1 MFHFTIFFKKNFHTK
16 KEVPYQGFFLLLQPM
31 AEYSSIL
38 LENAVEALSKL
49 PGIGKK
55 TALRLA
61 LHLLGEE
68 TLLTE
73 QLADALL
80 KMKHNIMLCER
91 CHNISDTPVCSI
103 CGNPRRD
110 ENTLCVVSDM
120 RDVLAI
126 ERTASYNGLYHV
138 LGGVISPIE
147 GIAPNDLKLAELVE
161 RTHQEDIREI
171 ILALPATIEGDTT
184 NFYLYRQLHDFKGKI
199 SVIAKGIAVGDTLEY
214 VDEITLGR
222 SIQNRIAFSS

>member
-1 MFHFTIFFKKNFHTK
+1 
-16 KEVPYQGFFLLLQPM
+16 M

-38 LENAVEALSKL
+38 LENAVESLSRL

-61 LHLLGEE
+61 LHLLNEDSMA
-68 TLLTE
+68 TE
-73 QLADALL
+73 QLADSLL

-91 CHNISDTPVCSI
+91 CYNISDTKMCSI
-103 CGNPRRD
+103 CANPRRD
-110 ENTLCVVSDM
+110 ENTLCVVADM

-147 GIAPNDLKLAELVE
+147 GISPNDLKIAQLVQ
-161 RTHQEDIREI
+161 RTQKEDIKEI

-184 NFYLYRQLHDFKGKI
+184 NFYIFRQLKDYAGKI
-199 SVIAKGIAVGDTLEY
+199 SVISKGIAVGDALEY
-214 VDEITLGR
+214 VDEVTLGR
-222 SIQNRIAFSS
+222 SIQNRIPFNQK

>member
-1 MFHFTIFFKKNFHTK
+1 
-16 KEVPYQGFFLLLQPM
+16 M

-38 LENAVEALSKL
+38 LENAVESLSKL
-49 PGIGKK
+49 PGVGKK

-61 LHLLGEE
+61 LHLLNSDNLE
-68 TLLTE
+68 TE
-73 QLADALL
+73 QLADSLL

-91 CHNISDTPVCSI
+91 CYNISDTKVCSI
-103 CGNPRRD
+103 CSNPRRD
-110 ENTLCVVSDM
+110 ENTLCVVADM

-147 GIAPNDLKLAELVE
+147 GISPNDLKIAQLVQ
-161 RTHQEDIREI
+161 RTQKEDIKEI

-184 NFYLYRQLHDFKGKI
+184 NFYIFRQLNDFKGKI
-199 SVIAKGIAVGDTLEY
+199 SVISKGIAVGDALEF

-222 SIQNRIAFSS
+222 SIQNRIPFSQK

>member
-1 MFHFTIFFKKNFHTK
+1 
-16 KEVPYQGFFLLLQPM
+16 M

-38 LENAVEALSKL
+38 LENAVESLSKL

-61 LHLLGEE
+61 LHLLNEDSMA
-68 TLLTE
+68 TE
-73 QLADALL
+73 QLADSLL

-91 CHNISDTPVCSI
+91 CYNISDTKVCSI
-103 CGNPRRD
+103 CANPRRD
-110 ENTLCVVSDM
+110 ENTLCVVADM

-147 GIAPNDLKLAELVE
+147 GISPNDLKIAQLVQ
-161 RTHQEDIREI
+161 RTQKEDIKEI

-184 NFYLYRQLHDFKGKI
+184 NFYIFRQLKDFAGKI
-199 SVIAKGIAVGDTLEY
+199 SAISKGIAVGDALEY
-214 VDEITLGR
+214 VDEVTLGR
-222 SIQNRIAFSS
+222 SIQNRIPFNQK

>member
-1 MFHFTIFFKKNFHTK
+1 
-16 KEVPYQGFFLLLQPM
+16 M

-38 LENAVEALSKL
+38 LENAVESLSKL

-61 LHLLGEE
+61 LHLLNSEDLE
-68 TLLTE
+68 TE
-73 QLADALL
+73 QLADSLL

-91 CHNISDTPVCSI
+91 CYNISDTKVCSI
-103 CGNPRRD
+103 CSNPRRD
-110 ENTLCVVSDM
+110 ENTLCVVADM

-147 GIAPNDLKLAELVE
+147 GISPNDLKIAQLVQ
-161 RTHQEDIREI
+161 RTQKEDIKEI

-184 NFYLYRQLHDFKGKI
+184 NFYIFRQLNDFKGKI
-199 SVIAKGIAVGDTLEY
+199 SVISKGIAVGDALEY
-214 VDEITLGR
+214 VDEVTLGR
-222 SIQNRIAFSS
+222 SIQNRIPFNSH

>member
-1 MFHFTIFFKKNFHTK
+1 
-16 KEVPYQGFFLLLQPM
+16 M

-38 LENAVEALSKL
+38 LENAVESLSKL

-61 LHLLGEE
+61 LHLLNSEDLE
-68 TLLTE
+68 TE
-73 QLADALL
+73 QLADSLL
-80 KMKHNIMLCER
+80 KMKRNIMLCER
-91 CHNISDTPVCSI
+91 CFNISDTKVCSI
-103 CGNPRRD
+103 CSNPRRD
-110 ENTLCVVSDM
+110 ENTLCVVADM

-147 GIAPNDLKLAELVE
+147 GISPNDLKIAQLVQ
-161 RTHQEDIREI
+161 RAQKEDIKEI

-184 NFYLYRQLHDFKGKI
+184 NFYIFRQLKDFEGKI
-199 SVIAKGIAVGDTLEY
+199 SVISKGIAVGDALEY
-214 VDEITLGR
+214 VDEVTLGR
-222 SIQNRIAFSS
+222 SIQNRIPFNSH

>member
-1 MFHFTIFFKKNFHTK
+1 ML
-16 KEVPYQGFFLLLQPM
+16 FLHPM

-38 LENAVEALSKL
+38 LENAVDALSKL

-61 LHLLGEE
+61 LYLLNEDAVQ
-68 TLLTE
+68 TE
-73 QLADALL
+73 QIADALI
-80 KMKHNIMLCER
+80 KMKHNIVLCER
-91 CHNISDTPVCSI
+91 CHNISDTKICSI
-103 CGNPRRD
+103 CSNPRRD
-110 ENTLCVVSDM
+110 ENTLCVVADM

-126 ERTASYNGLYHV
+126 EHTAAYNGLYHV

-147 GIAPNDLKLAELVE
+147 GIAPSDLHIEELVE
-161 RTHQEDIREI
+161 RTRHEDIREI

-184 NFYLYRQLHDFKGKI
+184 NFYIYRQLKDFKGKVT
-199 SVIAKGIAVGDTLEY
+199 VIAKGIAVGDTLEY

-222 SIQNRIAFSS
+222 SIQNRVTFN

>member
-1 MFHFTIFFKKNFHTK
+1 
-16 KEVPYQGFFLLLQPM
+16 M

-38 LENAVEALSKL
+38 LENAVESLSKL

-61 LHLLGEE
+61 LHLLNSEDLE
-68 TLLTE
+68 TE
-73 QLADALL
+73 RLADSLL

-91 CHNISDTPVCSI
+91 CYNISDTKVCSI
-103 CGNPRRD
+103 CSNPRRD
-110 ENTLCVVSDM
+110 ENTLCVVADM

-147 GIAPNDLKLAELVE
+147 GISPNDLKIAQLVQ
-161 RTHQEDIREI
+161 RTQKEEIKEI

-184 NFYLYRQLHDFKGKI
+184 NFYIFRQLKDFEGKI
-199 SVIAKGIAVGDTLEY
+199 SVISKGIAVGDALEY
-214 VDEITLGR
+214 VDEVTLGR
-222 SIQNRIAFSS
+222 SIQNRIPFNQK

>member
-1 MFHFTIFFKKNFHTK
+1 
-16 KEVPYQGFFLLLQPM
+16 M

-38 LENAVEALSKL
+38 LENAVESLSKL
-49 PGIGKK
+49 PGVGKK

-61 LHLLGEE
+61 LHLLNED
-68 TLLTE
+68 TLETE
-73 QLADALL
+73 QLADSLL

-91 CHNISDTPVCSI
+91 CYNISDTKVCSI
-103 CGNPRRD
+103 CSNPRRD
-110 ENTLCVVSDM
+110 ENTLCVVADM

-147 GIAPNDLKLAELVE
+147 GISPNDLKIAQLVQ
-161 RTHQEDIREI
+161 RTQKEDIKEI

-184 NFYLYRQLHDFKGKI
+184 NFFIFRQLNDFKGKI
-199 SVIAKGIAVGDTLEY
+199 SVISKGIAVGDALEY
-214 VDEITLGR
+214 VDEVTLGR
-222 SIQNRIAFSS
+222 SIQNRIPFNQK

>member
-1 MFHFTIFFKKNFHTK
+1 MS
-16 KEVPYQGFFLLLQPM
+16 
-31 AEYSSIL
+31 EYSSIL

-61 LHLLGEE
+61 LHLLNED
-68 TLLTE
+68 TLETE

-91 CHNISDTPVCSI
+91 CHNISDTKVCAI
-103 CGNPRRD
+103 CSNPRRD
-110 ENTLCVVSDM
+110 ENTLCVVADM

-126 ERTASYNGLYHV
+126 EHTASFNGLYHV

-147 GIAPNDLKLAELVE
+147 GIGPNDLRIAELIDRV
-161 RTHQEDIREI
+161 QKEDIKEI

-184 NFYLYRQLHDFKGKI
+184 NFYIYRQLNNFNGKV

-214 VDEITLGR
+214 VDEVTLGR
-222 SIQNRIAFSS
+222 SIQNRVSFK

>member
-1 MFHFTIFFKKNFHTK
+1 M
-16 KEVPYQGFFLLLQPM
+16 
-31 AEYSSIL
+31 
-38 LENAVEALSKL
+38 EALSKL
-49 PGIGKK
+49 PGVGKK

-61 LHLLGEE
+61 LHLLNED
-68 TLLTE
+68 TLETE

-91 CHNISDTPVCSI
+91 CFNISDTKVCSI

-110 ENTLCVVSDM
+110 ENTLCVVADM

-126 ERTASYNGLYHV
+126 EHTAAYNGLYHV

-147 GIAPNDLKLAELVE
+147 GIAPKDLKIEELVE
-161 RTHQEDIREI
+161 RVQKEDIREI

-184 NFYLYRQLHDFKGKI
+184 NFYIYRQLKDFQGKVT
-199 SVIAKGIAVGDTLEY
+199 VIAKGIAVGDTLEY

-222 SIQNRIAFSS
+222 SIQNRTAFN

>member
-1 MFHFTIFFKKNFHTK
+1 
-16 KEVPYQGFFLLLQPM
+16 M

-38 LENAVEALSKL
+38 LENAVESLSKL
-49 PGIGKK
+49 PGVGKK

-61 LHLLGEE
+61 LHLLNSDDME
-68 TLLTE
+68 TE
-73 QLADALL
+73 QLADSLL

-91 CHNISDTPVCSI
+91 CYNISDTKVCSI
-103 CGNPRRD
+103 CSNPRRD
-110 ENTLCVVSDM
+110 ENTLCVVADM

-126 ERTASYNGLYHV
+126 EHTAAYNGIYHV

-147 GIAPNDLKLAELVE
+147 GISPNDLKIAELVE
-161 RTHQEDIREI
+161 RVQKEDIKEI

-184 NFYLYRQLHDFKGKI
+184 NFYIYRQLQNFKGKI

-222 SIQNRIAFSS
+222 SIQNRVKFNND

>member
-1 MFHFTIFFKKNFHTK
+1 
-16 KEVPYQGFFLLLQPM
+16 M

-38 LENAVEALSKL
+38 LENAVESLSKL
-49 PGIGKK
+49 PGVGKK

-61 LHLLGEE
+61 LHLLNSDNLE
-68 TLLTE
+68 TE
-73 QLADALL
+73 QLADSLL

-91 CHNISDTPVCSI
+91 CYNISDTKVCSI
-103 CGNPRRD
+103 CSNPRRD
-110 ENTLCVVSDM
+110 ENTLCVVADM

-147 GIAPNDLKLAELVE
+147 GISPNDLKIAQLVQ
-161 RTHQEDIREI
+161 RTQKEDIKEI

-184 NFYLYRQLHDFKGKI
+184 NFYIFRQLKDFEGKI
-199 SVIAKGIAVGDTLEY
+199 SVISKGIAVGDALEY
-214 VDEITLGR
+214 VDEVTLGR
-222 SIQNRIAFSS
+222 SIQNRIPFNQK

>member
-1 MFHFTIFFKKNFHTK
+1 MKFFAKIK
-16 KEVPYQGFFLLLQPM
+16 KELLTPHSQLLIFYYLCGPM

-61 LHLLGEE
+61 LHLLNED
-68 TLLTE
+68 TLETE
-73 QLADALL
+73 QIADALL

-91 CHNISDTPVCSI
+91 CHNISDTKVCSI
-103 CGNPRRD
+103 CSNPRRD
-110 ENTLCVVSDM
+110 ENTLCVVADM

-126 ERTASYNGLYHV
+126 EHTAAYNGLYHV

-147 GIAPNDLKLAELVE
+147 GIGPNDLQIEDLVL
-161 RTHQEDIREI
+161 RSQREDIKEI

-184 NFYLYRQLHDFKGKI
+184 NFYIFRQLQNFKGKV

-222 SIQNRIAFSS
+222 SIQNRVKFS

>member
-1 MFHFTIFFKKNFHTK
+1 
-16 KEVPYQGFFLLLQPM
+16 M

-38 LENAVEALSKL
+38 LENAVESLSKL

-61 LHLLGEE
+61 LHLLNSEDLE
-68 TLLTE
+68 TE

-91 CHNISDTPVCSI
+91 CYNISDTKVCSI
-103 CGNPRRD
+103 CSNPRRD
-110 ENTLCVVSDM
+110 ENTLCVVADM

-147 GIAPNDLKLAELVE
+147 GISPNDLKITQLVQ
-161 RTHQEDIREI
+161 RTQKEDIKEI

-184 NFYLYRQLHDFKGKI
+184 NFYIFRQLKDYEGKI
-199 SVIAKGIAVGDTLEY
+199 SVISKGIAVGDALEY
-214 VDEITLGR
+214 VDEVTLGR
-222 SIQNRIAFSS
+222 SIQNRIPFSQK

>member
-1 MFHFTIFFKKNFHTK
+1 MS
-16 KEVPYQGFFLLLQPM
+16 
-31 AEYSSIL
+31 EYSSIL
-38 LENAVEALSKL
+38 LENAVEALSRL

-61 LHLLGEE
+61 LHLLNED
-68 TLLTE
+68 TLQTE

-80 KMKHNIMLCER
+80 KMRHNIMLCER
-91 CHNISDTPVCSI
+91 CYNISDTKVCTI

-110 ENTLCVVSDM
+110 ENTLCVVADM

-126 ERTASYNGLYHV
+126 EHTASFNGLYHV

-147 GIAPNDLKLAELVE
+147 GVGPNDLRIAELVA
-161 RTHQEDIREI
+161 RVQKEDIMEI

-184 NFYLYRQLHDFKGKI
+184 NFYIYRQLKNFKGKI

-214 VDEITLGR
+214 VDEVTLGR
-222 SIQNRIAFSS
+222 SIQNRVSFK

>member
-1 MFHFTIFFKKNFHTK
+1 
-16 KEVPYQGFFLLLQPM
+16 M

-38 LENAVEALSKL
+38 LENAVESLSKL

-61 LHLLGEE
+61 LHLLNEDDME
-68 TLLTE
+68 TE
-73 QLADALL
+73 QLADSLL

-91 CHNISDTPVCSI
+91 CYNISDTKVCSI
-103 CGNPRRD
+103 CSNPRRD
-110 ENTLCVVSDM
+110 ENTLCVVADM

-147 GIAPNDLKLAELVE
+147 GISPNDLKIAQLVQ
-161 RTHQEDIREI
+161 RVHNEDIKEI

-184 NFYLYRQLHDFKGKI
+184 NFYIFRQLKDFEGKV
-199 SVIAKGIAVGDTLEY
+199 SVISKGIAVGDALEY
-214 VDEITLGR
+214 VDEVTLGR
-222 SIQNRIAFSS
+222 SIQNRIPFNQK

>member
-1 MFHFTIFFKKNFHTK
+1 
-16 KEVPYQGFFLLLQPM
+16 M

-49 PGIGKK
+49 PGVGRK

-61 LHLLGEE
+61 LHMLNEEAGE
-68 TLLTE
+68 TE
-73 QLADALL
+73 MIADALL
-80 KMKHNIMLCER
+80 KMRRNIMLCER
-91 CHNISDTPVCSI
+91 CHNISDTKVCSI
-103 CGNPRRD
+103 CSNPRRD
-110 ENTLCVVSDM
+110 ENTLCVVADM

-126 ERTASYNGLYHV
+126 EQTASYNGLYHV

-147 GIAPNDLKLAELVE
+147 GVGPNDLSIADLVA
-161 RTHQEDIREI
+161 RVHREDIREI

-184 NFYLYRQLHDFKGKI
+184 NFYIYKQLNDFTGRI
-199 SVIAKGIAVGDTLEY
+199 TVIAKGIAVGDTLEY

-222 SIQNRIAFSS
+222 AMINRTSFNK

>member
-1 MFHFTIFFKKNFHTK
+1 
-16 KEVPYQGFFLLLQPM
+16 M

-38 LENAVEALSKL
+38 LENAVESLSKL

-61 LHLLGEE
+61 LHLLNSDDLE
-68 TLLTE
+68 TE
-73 QLADALL
+73 QLADSLL

-91 CHNISDTPVCSI
+91 CYNISDTKVCAI

-110 ENTLCVVSDM
+110 ENTLCVVADM

-147 GIAPNDLKLAELVE
+147 GISPNDLKIAQLVQ
-161 RTHQEDIREI
+161 RTQKEDIKEI

-184 NFYLYRQLHDFKGKI
+184 NFYIFRQLKDFEGKV
-199 SVIAKGIAVGDTLEY
+199 SVISKGIAVGDALEY
-214 VDEITLGR
+214 VDEVTLGR
-222 SIQNRIAFSS
+222 SIQNRIPFHQK

>member
-1 MFHFTIFFKKNFHTK
+1 
-16 KEVPYQGFFLLLQPM
+16 M
-31 AEYSSIL
+31 AEFSSIL

-61 LHLLGEE
+61 LHLLNSEDLE
-68 TLLTE
+68 TE
-73 QLADALL
+73 QLADSLL

-91 CHNISDTPVCSI
+91 CYNISDTKVCSI
-103 CGNPRRD
+103 CSNPRRD
-110 ENTLCVVSDM
+110 ENTLCVVADM

-147 GIAPNDLKLAELVE
+147 GISPNDLKITQLVQ
-161 RTHQEDIREI
+161 RTQKEDIKEI

-184 NFYLYRQLHDFKGKI
+184 NFYIFRQLKDFEGKI
-199 SVIAKGIAVGDTLEY
+199 SVISKGIAVGDALEY
-214 VDEITLGR
+214 VDEVTLGR
-222 SIQNRIAFSS
+222 SIQNRIPFNQK

>member
-1 MFHFTIFFKKNFHTK
+1 
-16 KEVPYQGFFLLLQPM
+16 M
-31 AEYSSIL
+31 AEFSSIL
-38 LENAVEALSKL
+38 LENAVESLSKL

-61 LHLLGEE
+61 LHLLNEDALE
-68 TLLTE
+68 TE
-73 QLADALL
+73 QLADSLL

-91 CHNISDTPVCSI
+91 CYNISDTKVCSI
-103 CGNPRRD
+103 CSNPRRD
-110 ENTLCVVSDM
+110 ENTLCVVADM

-147 GIAPNDLKLAELVE
+147 GISPHDLKITQLVQ
-161 RTHQEDIREI
+161 RTQKEDIKEI

-184 NFYLYRQLHDFKGKI
+184 NFYIFRQLGEFRGKI
-199 SVIAKGIAVGDTLEY
+199 SVISKGIAVGDALEF
-214 VDEITLGR
+214 VDEVTLGR
-222 SIQNRIAFSS
+222 SIQNRIPFNSH

>member
-1 MFHFTIFFKKNFHTK
+1 
-16 KEVPYQGFFLLLQPM
+16 M

-38 LENAVEALSKL
+38 LENAVESLSKL

-61 LHLLGEE
+61 LHLLNEDDME
-68 TLLTE
+68 TE
-73 QLADALL
+73 QLADSLL
-80 KMKHNIMLCER
+80 KMKHNIMLCDR
-91 CHNISDTPVCSI
+91 CYNISDTKVCSI
-103 CGNPRRD
+103 CSNPRRD
-110 ENTLCVVSDM
+110 ENTLCVVADM

-147 GIAPNDLKLAELVE
+147 GVSPNDLKIAQLVQ
-161 RTHQEDIREI
+161 RVQKEDIKEI

-184 NFYLYRQLHDFKGKI
+184 NFYIFRQLKDFEGKI
-199 SVIAKGIAVGDTLEY
+199 SVISKGIAVGDALEY
-214 VDEITLGR
+214 VDEVTLGR
-222 SIQNRIAFSS
+222 SIQNRIPFNQK

>member
-1 MFHFTIFFKKNFHTK
+1 
-16 KEVPYQGFFLLLQPM
+16 M

-38 LENAVEALSKL
+38 LENAVESLSKL

-61 LHLLGEE
+61 LHLLNSEDLE
-68 TLLTE
+68 TE
-73 QLADALL
+73 QLADSLL
-80 KMKHNIMLCER
+80 KMKRNIMLCER
-91 CHNISDTPVCSI
+91 CFNISDTKVCSI
-103 CGNPRRD
+103 CSNPRRD
-110 ENTLCVVSDM
+110 ENTLCVVADM

-147 GIAPNDLKLAELVE
+147 GISPNDLKITQLVQ
-161 RTHQEDIREI
+161 RTQKEDIKEI

-184 NFYLYRQLHDFKGKI
+184 NFYIFRQLKCFEGKI
-199 SVIAKGIAVGDTLEY
+199 SVISKGIAVGDALEY
-214 VDEITLGR
+214 VDEVTLGR
-222 SIQNRIAFSS
+222 SIQNRIPFNQK

>member
-1 MFHFTIFFKKNFHTK
+1 
-16 KEVPYQGFFLLLQPM
+16 M

-38 LENAVEALSKL
+38 LENAVESLSKL

-61 LHLLGEE
+61 LHLLNSEDLE
-68 TLLTE
+68 TE
-73 QLADALL
+73 QLDDALL

-91 CHNISDTPVCSI
+91 CYNISDTKVCSI
-103 CGNPRRD
+103 CSNPRRD
-110 ENTLCVVSDM
+110 ENTLCVVADM

-147 GIAPNDLKLAELVE
+147 GISPNDLKITQLVQ
-161 RTHQEDIREI
+161 RTQKEDIKEI

-184 NFYLYRQLHDFKGKI
+184 NFYIFRQLKDYEGKI
-199 SVIAKGIAVGDTLEY
+199 SVISKGIAVGDALEY
-214 VDEITLGR
+214 VDEVTLGR
-222 SIQNRIAFSS
+222 SIQNRIPFSQK